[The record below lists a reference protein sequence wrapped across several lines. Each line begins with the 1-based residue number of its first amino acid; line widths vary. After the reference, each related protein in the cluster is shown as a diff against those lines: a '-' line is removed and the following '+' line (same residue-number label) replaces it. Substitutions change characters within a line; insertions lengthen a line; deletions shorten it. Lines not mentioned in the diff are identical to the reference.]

1 MNTKSHSAPLTA
13 LPKPHPGVVFR
24 SVSDGAVLLHMG
36 QEVYFG
42 LNAVGSLV
50 WQNLPPVCSDFDALC
65 GRLHLSYPDADLNV
79 LRSDVAALLAELL
92 ESDLLVAPE

>member
-1 MNTKSHSAPLTA
+1 
-13 LPKPHPGVVFR
+13 
-24 SVSDGAVLLHMG
+24 MG

-50 WQNLPPVCSDFDALC
+50 WQNLPPVCSDLEALC
-65 GRLHLSYPDADLNV
+65 ERLHVSYPDTDLNV

-92 ESDLLVAPE
+92 ESNLVVAAE